1 MNTYMRK
8 VTTFIA
14 VAAMCSQLA
23 APAFAYDMFNR
34 TTLLGGPRTSDAAA
48 MGYFR
53 LPLGQGA
60 GKQSAPR
67 FGLMIAGP
75 QAYAAGEVPLH
86 LNAPRMVDL
95 SFTGR
100 DLNAPWQTSSWRGSL
115 AVGNAVAWVSDRK
128 GLPESEA
135 PRFLESGTS
144 WVVVGVVTVAAV
156 AGAFALTNRG
166 K

>member
-1 MNTYMRK
+1 MRK

-14 VAAMCSQLA
+14 VAAMTSQLA
-23 APAFAYDMFNR
+23 APAFAYDTFNR
-34 TTLLGGPRTSDAAA
+34 TTLLGGQRTSDAAA

-53 LPLGQGA
+53 LPLGQGTSQ
-60 GKQSAPR
+60 QSAPR

-75 QAYAAGEVPLH
+75 QVYSAGEVPLH
-86 LNAPRMVDL
+86 LNAPRMIDL

-100 DLNAPWQTSSWRGSL
+100 DLSAPLQTASWRGSL
-115 AVGNAVAWVSDRK
+115 AMGKTVAWVSDRK
-128 GLPESEA
+128 GLPDSEA
-135 PRFLESGTS
+135 PRLLESGTS
-144 WVVVGVVTVAAV
+144 WAIVGLLTVGAV